1 MKSKKLA
8 DLKAMM
14 AGSSKVDTL
23 TKYFVLLPKQE
34 AHHSYHKTSGEAG
47 FSQKIHPKLVGK
59 II

>member
-1 MKSKKLA
+1 
-8 DLKAMM
+8 MM